1 MKIPDSILSEIL
13 DKVDP
18 VEVIGGYVQLKKAGN
33 RYWGLCPFHHE
44 KTPSFTVS
52 PDKGVYYCFG
62 CHKGGGLFNFIM
74 DIESISF
81 IEAVKILAESAGV
94 DIHVE
99 QAFGEDN
106 TRKALGELYERV
118 AGSFHYLLTNSKQ
131 AEGPLNYLLKRGI
144 RKETIEIF
152 KIGYAP
158 PDVKWLFCFL
168 AKKSYTKDFL
178 KTSGLFF
185 ERDNELLSLFYD
197 RIIFPIQNER
207 GKVIAFGGR
216 TLRDSTSKY
225 LNSPETVLFRKKDN
239 LFGIAHA
246 VKSIRQM
253 REFIMVEGYMDTIA
267 MHQAGFLNTI
277 APLGTA
283 FTTNQAVKLKRYAD
297 NGILLFDSDDAGREA
312 TIRAI
317 NILEKAGISTT
328 VADLGTS
335 KDPADILQK
344 EGEKKLQN
352 MLKYT
357 ITSFQY
363 LFNNA
368 IIRYNRNTPEGKEQ
382 IAKEL
387 FLYIYQADSQVR
399 REGYL
404 TILADY
410 LEIGFDS
417 LLYDFINW
425 QKKYSGKS
433 IRSGHIEQPIKG
445 SAEKTGRYSSEL
457 FLMIAVALN
466 REYFKTVRNILNQDD
481 FNDNSARELFIAL
494 EECFRNEESS
504 LESLF
509 SRIENNALKN
519 LVIEKA
525 SSDEFAMNT
534 DKIIQDGIIVVKRK
548 SLEKKRDEIV
558 KMLRR
563 SNNITDKKYNSRV
576 LLEEKMHLDNEL
588 EKLRVR

>member
-1 MKIPDSILSEIL
+1 
-13 DKVDP
+13 
-18 VEVIGGYVQLKKAGN
+18 
-33 RYWGLCPFHHE
+33 
-44 KTPSFTVS
+44 
-52 PDKGVYYCFG
+52 
-62 CHKGGGLFNFIM
+62 
-74 DIESISF
+74 
-81 IEAVKILAESAGV
+81 
-94 DIHVE
+94 
-99 QAFGEDN
+99 
-106 TRKALGELYERV
+106 
-118 AGSFHYLLTNSKQ
+118 
-131 AEGPLNYLLKRGI
+131 
-144 RKETIEIF
+144 
-152 KIGYAP
+152 
-158 PDVKWLFCFL
+158 
-168 AKKSYTKDFL
+168 
-178 KTSGLFF
+178 
-185 ERDNELLSLFYD
+185 
-197 RIIFPIQNER
+197 
-207 GKVIAFGGR
+207 
-216 TLRDSTSKY
+216 
-225 LNSPETVLFRKKDN
+225 
-239 LFGIAHA
+239 
-246 VKSIRQM
+246 
-253 REFIMVEGYMDTIA
+253 MVEGYMDTIA

-283 FTTNQAVKLKRYAD
+283 FTTNQAVKLKRYSD

-317 NILEKAGISTT
+317 TILEKAGIGTS

-363 LFNNA
+363 LFDNA
-368 IIRYNRNTPEGKEQ
+368 VVRYNRNTPEGKEQ

-410 LEIGFDS
+410 LEVGFDS

-433 IRSGHIEQPIKG
+433 IVSGNTGQSLKG
-445 SAEKTGRYSSEL
+445 SAEKTGKYSGEL
-457 FLMIAVALN
+457 FLMTAVALN

-481 FNDNSARELFIAL
+481 FDDNFARELFIAL
-494 EECFRNEESS
+494 EECFRDEESS
-504 LESLF
+504 MESLL
-509 SRIENNALKN
+509 SRIENSALKN
-519 LVIEKA
+519 LIIEKA

-558 KMLRR
+558 QMLRR
-563 SNNITDKKYNSRV
+563 SNNFTDKKYNSRV
-576 LLEEKMHLDNEL
+576 LLEEKMYLDNEL